1 MLYFLSELFEFS
13 RKFPEIIM
21 ISGMIQY
28 REINTSEIIFAFPA
42 SILKFFYNFVSQ
54 YFCYILALSNII
66 SKIYTF
72 FKITLIT

>member
-1 MLYFLSELFEFS
+1 
-13 RKFPEIIM
+13 
-21 ISGMIQY
+21 MIQY